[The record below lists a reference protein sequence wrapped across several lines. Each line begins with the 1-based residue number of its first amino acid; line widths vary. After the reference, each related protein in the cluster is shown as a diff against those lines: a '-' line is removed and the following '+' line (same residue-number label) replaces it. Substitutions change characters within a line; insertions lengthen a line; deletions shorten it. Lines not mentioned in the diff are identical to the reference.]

1 MVTPAEQPARMK
13 SLNRFADPVF
23 CIMRLLVGIMLSC
36 HGAQKVFGMFGGKV
50 MTGGMLIFGWFELI
64 CGILIALGLLTRVG
78 ALLASGIMAIAYFKA
93 HFPGG
98 FLPIVNHGELAVVY
112 CWLFLFIFFYGPGRW
127 SVDALIRGGKPASA
141 TPIP

>member
-1 MVTPAEQPARMK
+1 
-13 SLNRFADPVF
+13 
-23 CIMRLLVGIMLSC
+23 MRLFVGIMLAC

-50 MTGGMLIFGWFELI
+50 MTDTPMLIFGWFELI
-64 CGILIALGLLTRVG
+64 CGILVALGLLTRVG
-78 ALLASGIMAIAYFKA
+78 ALLGSGIMAIAYFKA

-98 FLPIVNHGELAVVY
+98 FLPIINHGELAVVY

-141 TPIP
+141 TPTP